1 MIPEDLVPPGC
12 PFPIVLGID
21 PGTRHLGW
29 GALLVAPEK
38 PRFVACGVL
47 DLPQRKPVHERLGHL
62 LDELETMLA
71 RLRPS
76 CVGIEGAF
84 SARNPRSALRLG
96 EARGLVMGA
105 VARRGIPIE
114 EIAPAAAKK
123 ALVGHG
129 AASKEQLSA
138 MVESLL
144 GIDAS
149 QLRNDATDALALA
162 WSAAQRRRLAERLDT
177 ARPAH

>member
-29 GALLVAPEK
+29 GALLLAPEK

-47 DLPQRKPVHERLGHL
+47 DLPPRKSVHERLGFL
-62 LDELETMLA
+62 LGELETMLA

-84 SARNPRSALRLG
+84 AARNPRSALRLG

-105 VARRGIPIE
+105 VARRGIHIE

-129 AASKEQLSA
+129 AASKEQLAA
-138 MVESLL
+138 MMESLL

-149 QLRNDATDALALA
+149 QLKNDATDALALA
-162 WSAAQRRRLAERLDT
+162 WSVAQRRQLAERLDL
-177 ARPAH
+177 ARPGR